1 MATINTA
8 QTYVDLDKLK
18 TVGGTPEQ
26 PLDNTEASSGFFQ
39 SDEIWLDAVNKV
51 FYFKGAQNFA
61 AAGSGITGQALYSF
75 FKDVWK
81 EDSNLPQYPFPM
93 LSITNEQFEFQN
105 GWKPADGESL
115 GTSSASDI
123 TFDVTGGDH
132 TVTSAA
138 DLDWATLGLTNADY
152 VVISGSTDNDGFYRV
167 KSTSGA
173 GPYVLTLDGAV
184 LPGTGAPTVDTA
196 TITFYRNAVYQGGE
210 IFTTREM
217 IRTAGW
223 SEIAAGGGISRRYSG
238 VVTLGSLDANDQ
250 TYYVQ
255 DNGTNATPVNTSYA
269 GAVNQ
274 AVQWYG
280 NTDYGD
286 TRADDFIADVGTVT
300 LTATVDFTAATKTIN
315 FNTPHAF
322 SIGDLVKIT
331 GATNAGN
338 NQYVTVRSLPDANS
352 IRVSETIIEAASD
365 ASTTGTLVGYVRD
378 GYFKIFVRTR
388 KKTYADADLVDIG
401 VSELTYIVYRFP
413 LTNAVD
419 LNINTT
425 DDAAFSTAAISSI
438 VGNGT
443 TITVQTS
450 VDHGLYVG
458 APVFIVNTGVAA
470 FGDTTGNLYTVL
482 ALNGLQEF
490 TITSGDTGSAAT
502 GTCQLG
508 YTNDITVK
516 YMVNPVTTTLDVVI
530 KGDYAN
536 ATTYA
541 AGDVVFDVGNS
552 QTSVGG
558 PRWYYADIAGTTNN
572 ATMAGDTGGI
582 TWTYWDP
589 AVLYGSANSAF
600 GAYGGQ
606 RNIEEDA
613 KLTTGPTD
621 GIWSAYTI
629 EIDGNAPGATDA
641 PGATKE
647 VLYEYTQYLLRQTGN
662 INDLNIGT
670 AGAAGSVRR
679 GDIADP
685 LVFFVG
691 STLNTYRD
699 ATIPSGVVVDDIAAA
714 DVNNIQYNEALSV
727 TYGGSA
733 RGTSHKAPIVVTV
746 SINFN
751 NNLTS
756 DAAAVFY
763 AYYSVGV
770 GAQAGNDFGTT
781 GALQLQR
788 VVNGISSA
796 VGSDV
801 SNQVGNVTSG
811 VYEFNYAFD
820 ADTTN
825 GRTGSTDVPVTVV
838 AIGLE
843 TGQYVIQSGT
853 ITETGGSISLV
864 APLERN
870 FIDPA

>member
-26 PLDNTEASSGFFQ
+26 PLDNTEAASGFFQ
-39 SDEIWLDAVNKV
+39 SDEIWLDAVNKI

-61 AAGSGITGQALYSF
+61 AAGSGVTGQALYSF

-105 GWKPADGESL
+105 GWKPADGEL
-115 GTSSASDI
+115 VGTTSASDI
-123 TFDVTGGDH
+123 TFAIATDDTI
-132 TVTSAA
+132 TSAA
-138 DLDWATLGLTNADY
+138 DIDFAAAGFTDADY
-152 VVISGSTDNDGFYRV
+152 VVVSGSTDNDGYYRV
-167 KSTSGA
+167 KSASG
-173 GPYVLTLDGAV
+173 GTLTLEGSP
-184 LPGTGAPTVDTA
+184 LPGTAGADTA
-196 TITFYRNAVYQGGE
+196 TISIYRNAVYQAGD
-210 IFTTREM
+210 IYTTREM

-223 SEIAAGGGISRRYSG
+223 SEVGAGGGVSRRYFG
-238 VVTLGSLDANDQ
+238 AVTLGALTAADQ

-255 DNGTNATPVNTSYA
+255 DSGTNATPVNTSYA

-286 TRADDFIADVGTVT
+286 TRADDFIGDVGTVT
-300 LTATVDFTAATKTIN
+300 LTATVDFDNATKIID
-315 FNTPHAF
+315 FNTAHSF
-322 SIGDLVKIT
+322 NVGDLVKIT
-331 GATNAGN
+331 GATAAGN
-338 NQYVTVRSLPDANS
+338 NQYVTVRSVPSANE
-352 IRVSETIIEAASD
+352 IEVSETLVTATAD

-378 GYFKIFVRTR
+378 DYFKIFVRTR
-388 KKTYADADLVDIG
+388 KSTYADADLTDIG
-401 VSELTYIVYRFP
+401 VSQLTYIVYRFP
-413 LTNAVD
+413 LTNADD

-425 DDAAFSTAAISSI
+425 NDNAFTTAAISSI
-438 VGNGT
+438 SGDGT

-450 VDHGLYVG
+450 VDHGLYTG
-458 APVFIVNTGVAA
+458 APVFIVNTGVAN
-470 FGDTTGNLYTVL
+470 FGGATGKVYTILSKVSDT
-482 ALNGLQEF
+482 EF
-490 TITSGDTGSAAT
+490 TISSGDTGSAST
-502 GTCQLG
+502 GTTQLG

-516 YMVNPVTTTLDVVI
+516 YMVNPVTTTLDVVLR
-530 KGDYAN
+530 GDYAD
-536 ATTYA
+536 ATAYA

-552 QTSVGG
+552 ETAVGG
-558 PRWYYADIAGTTNN
+558 PRWYYADIAGTSSGANV
-572 ATMAGDTGGI
+572 AADSSGI

-589 AVLYGSANSAF
+589 AVLYGSVDSAI

-613 KLTTGPTD
+613 SATLSGPTD

-647 VLYEYTQYLLRQTGN
+647 VLYEYAQYLLRQTGN

-670 AGAAGSVRR
+670 SGSAGSVRR

-699 ATIPSGVVVDDIAAA
+699 GDVPSAVMVDDIAAA

-727 TYGGSA
+727 TYDGGA
-733 RGTSHKAPIVVTV
+733 RSTAHRSPIVVTV

-751 NNLTS
+751 TNLTT
-756 DAAAVFY
+756 DADAVFY
-763 AYYSVGV
+763 AYYTTGV

-788 VVNGISSA
+788 VVNGVESD
-796 VGSDV
+796 VGSDI
-801 SNQVGNVTSG
+801 SNQVSSVTNG

-825 GRTGSTDVPVTVV
+825 GRTGGTDVPVTVV

-843 TGQYVIQSGT
+843 TGQYVLQTGT
-853 ITETGGSISLV
+853 ITEAGGAISLV

-870 FIDPA
+870 FTDPE